1 MPKLSRVRPF
11 GDPGFRRLR
20 AGSGFRYVDAKGA
33 AVSERHAERIRR
45 LVIPPAWE
53 DVWISVRPDGHIQA
67 VGTDDAG
74 RRQYIYHPDWTA
86 GRDRR
91 KYARALK
98 LAETLPR
105 ARSRVTTSLRR
116 SALDRERVLA
126 VAFRLLDQAAPRI
139 GSERYFATHGSRGL
153 TTLQRR
159 DASVSAAPTRPET
172 PGDAPAQGEGV
183 GTVVSLAFPGKSGK
197 RQLIEIDDADLAAAV
212 ALLAAGRPRSPLLA
226 WERGRRRV
234 ALRPAEVNDYVR
246 SLTGGR
252 FTAKDFRTLRG
263 TILAAE
269 ALARIGAVETAADR
283 KRAEQL
289 AVRATAD
296 ALGNTPA
303 VARGSYIDPRVFARY
318 RDGHVLDLSVSP
330 ESAVLALIHPRR

>member
-1 MPKLSRVRPF
+1 MPKLARVRPF
-11 GDPGFRRLR
+11 DDPGFRRRR
-20 AGSGFRYVDAKGA
+20 AGTGFRYVDAKGA
-33 AVSERHAERIRR
+33 AAPEKHVERIRA
-45 LVIPPAWE
+45 LVIPPAWD
-53 DVWISVRPDGHIQA
+53 DVWISARPDGHIQA

-86 GRDRR
+86 GRDKR
-91 KYARALK
+91 KYARALL

-105 ARSRVTTSLRR
+105 ARARVTTSLRR

-126 VAFRLLDQAAPRI
+126 TAFRLLDQAAPRI
-139 GSERYFATHGSRGL
+139 GSERYLAAHGSRGL

-159 DASVSAAPTRPET
+159 DAAVEASVVTLS
-172 PGDAPAQGEGV
+172 
-183 GTVVSLAFPGKSGK
+183 FPGKSGK
-197 RQLIEIDDADLAAAV
+197 RQLLEIDDADLAEV
-212 ALLAAGRPRSPLLA
+212 MALLAAGRPRSALLA

-234 ALRPAEVNDYVR
+234 ALAPPEVNDYVR

-269 ALARIGAVETAADR
+269 ALARIGTVDTVTDR
-283 KRAEQL
+283 KRAENL
-289 AVRATAD
+289 AVRATSE

-318 RDGHVLDLSVSP
+318 RDGQLLDLSRSP
-330 ESAVLALIHPRR
+330 ESAILALIRATR